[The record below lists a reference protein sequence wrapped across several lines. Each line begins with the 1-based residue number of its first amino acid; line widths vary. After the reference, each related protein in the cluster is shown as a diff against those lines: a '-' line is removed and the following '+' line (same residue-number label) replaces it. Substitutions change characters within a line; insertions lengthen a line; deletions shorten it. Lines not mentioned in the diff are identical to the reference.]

1 MSVIATKHKY
11 TRESDGA
18 VFHLSLFVDCTPDHP
33 ATWLEPACG
42 GEPIACRVKY
52 RDDPRNEGLT
62 LTEDDESRIEDW
74 VHDIELDWDV
84 HDVTYDGEVGPG
96 DFDFSM

>member
-18 VFHLSLFVDCTPDHP
+18 VCHLSLFVDCTPDHP
-33 ATWLEPACG
+33 ATWTDPAYG

-52 RDDPRNEGLT
+52 RDDPRNEGLL
-62 LTEDDESRIEDW
+62 LTEADVSEIEDW
-74 VHDIELDWDV
+74 VHNSELDWDV
-84 HDVTYDGEVGPG
+84 YDGEVDWSYG